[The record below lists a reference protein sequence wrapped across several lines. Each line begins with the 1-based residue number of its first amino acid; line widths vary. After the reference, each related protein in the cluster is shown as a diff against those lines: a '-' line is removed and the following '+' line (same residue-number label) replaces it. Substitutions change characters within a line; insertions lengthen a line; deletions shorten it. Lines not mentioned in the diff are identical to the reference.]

1 MSVEPVQQFSR
12 SVKLKLMET
21 LWDQL
26 SEPEAAY
33 KSPTWRASALA
44 ETEGR
49 LAAGSEQ
56 VLDWETAKRQ
66 LLKQFE

>member
-1 MSVEPVQQFSR
+1 MSVEPVQQLSR

-21 LWDQL
+21 WWDQL
-26 SEPEAAY
+26 SESEAAY
-33 KSPTWRASALA
+33 ESPAWHASALA

-49 LAAGSEQ
+49 LAAGSEL

-66 LLKQFE
+66 LRKQSE